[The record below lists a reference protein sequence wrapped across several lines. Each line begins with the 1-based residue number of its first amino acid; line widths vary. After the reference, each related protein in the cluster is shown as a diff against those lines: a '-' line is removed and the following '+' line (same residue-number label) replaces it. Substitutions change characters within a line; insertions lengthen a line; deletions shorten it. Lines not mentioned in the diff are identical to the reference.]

1 MMNSRFTRFLA
12 LSCGLLSFAL
22 LSIAEG
28 MTQETQRPANIVIVA
43 IDRSMSFQARQQNAI
58 DSTLKY
64 LDQIA
69 SRKLGRWEG
78 KNDKI
83 VIISLDAMPSVLWRG
98 NLQELKALSSA
109 DWSKQFAARSDY
121 QRCTD
126 VTGAFSLAG
135 EEFANSDSGPTYKYL
150 LVFSDLIHEP
160 PTTSASICAKP
171 EYAPTADFPWAT
183 LQDVSV
189 SVFWLPVNQ
198 KLIWQRAFREST
210 GWATKSRSTATRS
223 KRCADYPAPASKG
236 QDHRWRARG
245 RGKSL
250 QVHLCQ
256 RTLDHW
262 STWRRSNVQLPCR
275 DCLCATPAQSA
286 ADQRAAATFHAGA
299 ASCPRN
305 AGTAPRRN

>member
-1 MMNSRFTRFLA
+1 VVAFG
-12 LSCGLLSFAL
+12 LSV
-22 LSIAEG
+22 IADG
-28 MTQETQRPANIVIVA
+28 VAQEAQKPANVVIVA

-58 DSTLKY
+58 DSTLKF

-83 VIISLDAMPSVLWRG
+83 VIVSLDAMPAVLWRG

-160 PTTSASICAKP
+160 PTTSASNCAKP
-171 EYAPTADFPWAT
+171 DYAPTADFPWAT

-189 SVFWLPVNQ
+189 SVLWLPVNQ
-198 KLIWQRAFREST
+198 KLLWQRAVREHGLAAQVALYSDSESSAVQIPPPPPAKMKIT
-210 GWATKSRSTATRS
+210 QSERIAEASRFKSLFAKGIWAIGVLGGAVVFSLIVAIVSARR
-223 KRCADYPAPASKG
+223 
-236 QDHRWRARG
+236 RG
-245 RGKSL
+245 RAP
-250 QVHLCQ
+250 QVYS
-256 RTLDHW
+256 RP
-262 STWRRSNVQLPCR
+262 QL
-275 DCLCATPAQSA
+275 LTPAQL
-286 ADQRAAATFHAGA
+286 RA
-299 ASCPRN
+299 RN
-305 AGTAPRRN
+305 AGTPSRRN